1 MKELER
7 FIKKD
12 KQKKFLEIFL
22 IIDQISQSEDIISFI
37 YEDNLLIVE
46 VSDNDYYRIW
56 IREVEND

>member
-37 YEDNLLIVE
+37 YEDNLLIVK

-56 IREVEND
+56 LKEV

>member
-37 YEDNLLIVE
+37 YEDNLLIVK

>member
-37 YEDNLLIVE
+37 YEDNLLIVK

-56 IREVEND
+56 IKEV

>member
-1 MKELER
+1 MDEIKR

-12 KQKKFLEIFL
+12 KQKKYLELFM

-37 YEDNLLIVE
+37 YEDNLLIVK

-56 IREVEND
+56 LKEV